1 MNKRK
6 ILSLLLVLLLVV
18 CSIAIVSCNDKTE
31 WPEAGSYK
39 FTAGKTECTLVLN
52 VGDTFTIVY
61 KDSSES
67 GVYTLTDSTLVLD
80 FNAKDKENITAE
92 YAGNTITLE
101 YDGANMLLY
110 KNVEYTV
117 SFDVKGGSAVASQT
131 VTNGSTAT
139 QPENP
144 TREDY
149 DFLGWYK
156 DSAYTEMFNF
166 DTPVTGDMTLYA
178 RWNAAE
184 GDNQLGNAQI
194 TVSASRVE
202 WTSVFGA
209 RAYLVEIISSEGET
223 VLTQQTSANVLNV
236 DFDEFEPSV
245 YTVKVTAIALT
256 GEEDNSVQSVTYG
269 HKTLEKAAGFQVID
283 PTLLVFNQV
292 KNAQKYFITVECG
305 DPNHNHTSFDNG
317 SNNFFSLDSCVM
329 TADGIKVTV
338 TAVAEGFASSTS
350 DVFVYKK
357 VLGAIEGLK
366 IDAATE
372 TVSWNPV
379 DKATSYMVSVTCGD
393 ESHNH
398 GFVNVGSQ
406 NFISLKNCAPKDGGI
421 VVKVYP
427 ATNGYLSPEAATLT
441 YNKAALQT
449 PASLGVTGS
458 VLGWNAVAGAASY
471 EVKINGTTY
480 EVDSNSYDMAA
491 LLDYVEGTEY
501 SITVR
506 AMSEGGAA
514 SLWSDEV
521 VARYYQ
527 MSSEVSYAKGV
538 LSWAPVVGAMNYE
551 IQVNDGEIITVSGVS
566 SSPVVLTKEGVNT
579 LKVRFADGKL
589 RSDWETVEVY
599 AHAITFNTLGGSEI
613 IVQYKAVGDPMTLP
627 APTKTGYDFYAW
639 YNVPGGAASNGKIY
653 ADTVFAGSGSM
664 ALYAQYTAKQF
675 DVDFDFGLDGTGSA
689 TSGKVSYENDYTLP
703 VPTANDPTT
712 VFGGWYSLPYGM
724 GTQYTDENGESVA
737 PWTQLSGGRM
747 YAFWVDSAIKY
758 TLTTVNGKEAYMISA
773 GDRISLVKEITIPAT
788 YKGVNVA
795 MVAGNAFLN
804 CTQLEVIN
812 LPETI
817 EQISSVS
824 PFEGTSSLR
833 AINVYEVDGVSGR
846 FWSEDGVLFDNG
858 SSAVANPKLL
868 HLPAA
873 KTGSYAIPEGVN
885 EIPEGALRGSLITK
899 IVIPA
904 SVTRIGREAFANC
917 VNLTSVTFAAPAK
930 SEDAKSLL
938 IAARAFA
945 GCTNL
950 EKIVLPA
957 RLEEIKLQK
966 YVISGDDVA
975 VDNVDNAFFGCTSLL
990 SITVAS
996 GNASY
1001 KSVDGM
1007 LYSEDGTK
1015 LIYCPATKQFKDGK
1029 VVIPAGTQQ
1038 IAPGAFVDCKGM
1050 TEVII
1055 PNSVVLVGECAF
1067 YNMTELTK
1075 VTFGGDAIVNLTIGK
1090 FAFRGCTS
1098 LGEISFEKDSRVSTI
1113 GDGAFQGCSFLGKI
1127 TIPATVA
1134 SIGASAFRDCA
1145 ELEAITFEA
1154 SGRNLVFGEDVFYNC
1169 TSLTSVHLPAN
1180 VSEVPGIFSGCSS
1193 LTEVTVDENS
1203 EYFTAVEGVLFDK
1216 NLTTIIFF
1224 PGGKSG
1230 DYVLPETVTT
1240 IGNGVF
1246 RDVKSLDSI
1255 TIGNAITHIGDD
1267 AFRGA
1272 KIDEYIF
1279 EAGENTSPLTIGAYA
1294 FYGASLDSTITL
1306 PAHTKS
1312 VGEYAFAYLNQGAWD
1327 GSGEIVLNQGLETLS
1342 AYTFY
1347 NSMLSWGADVVVP
1360 ASVKTIGEF
1369 CFSGESGWDG
1379 EYVPAVLTF
1388 ENSQLEAIGDFAFAF
1403 NSEISD
1409 ITIPASVKTI
1419 GNFAFYEC
1427 ELEEVVFAPDG
1438 VLETIGAYAFSG
1450 GSSYYTPNFT
1460 TITIPKSVTSIG
1472 AYAFAYCGDLEELYF
1487 EKGGT
1492 EDLVI
1497 GTSYVGPNEYG
1508 SVISVTGH
1516 SFYNVGYI
1524 TKIELPAR
1532 LVELK
1537 EGAFK
1542 QAGYYLYGD
1551 DSIELSFHTDDGDIR
1566 LTTIGNS
1573 AFHYA
1578 KLTSFHIPASVRNLD
1593 PAVDE
1598 VTGVTYDRLG
1608 IGENAFYG
1616 MYDSLS
1622 SLTFELGGTDT
1633 LTIGKNAIANCDLLT
1648 SIELPARLGSY
1659 ISHTGEVIDGLQGGY
1674 QVFDESIGLTSIT
1687 VEDGGEAYCDVDGVL
1702 FNGDKTELILY
1713 PASKEGSFTVP
1724 AEVVKISD
1732 KAFYYASGLTSI
1744 GFAEGSALKKIGASA
1759 FAYSGL
1765 TEITL
1770 PTNVET
1776 IGSGTFNSCQDLT
1789 RITLS
1794 KNLTA
1799 FDGSMIEYCYA
1810 ISGIF
1815 VEQGSAVFYSDNG
1828 VLYNAAKTE
1837 LIIYPSDLA
1846 GESYTVLPTTKV
1858 IAASA
1863 FNGNANLTSVVLPE
1877 GLQEIGEFAFSQSAL
1892 TSVVIPS
1899 TVELLDGWAFSNCYD
1914 LESIT
1919 FADGGSEKL
1928 VVNKYAFQQ
1937 ISAESIKLPA
1947 RLAYLGNYAFYN
1959 ARSLSEI
1966 EFAENSQLVELGDQ
1980 VFQNNALVNV
1990 TLPDGIAKI
1999 GSGLFTGCSSLKSVV
2014 FGEGLLSLGDETFTG
2029 TYVESVHFPA
2039 SLKSLGIETFAGISS
2054 LERVTFAPNAQ
2065 LEVIPAGTFYGTG
2078 IRRITL
2084 PAGLKEIGDKD
2095 TTSSYSYGAFQN
2107 CTSLETVTFED
2118 GAQIVKFGINAFK
2131 GCTAL
2136 ESVEIPATVST
2147 LGESAFEDCSA
2158 LVSVTIPTATTQLG
2172 MYLFDG
2178 CTSLTDVV
2186 MNARPAELP
2195 GYMFQNCPITSFQI
2209 PDSVYKIGANCFI
2222 GTSLTEIV
2230 VPASVTV
2237 FEGYGTFSECAE
2249 LERVTILGDAK
2260 VICESMFE
2268 DCVMLSEVNLPSS
2281 VEEIQ
2286 EDAFR
2291 NCALLTSFEIPAS
2304 LKTFANAFS
2313 GTSISAYTVEEGST
2327 TFSAVAGVL
2336 FSADKTQIIS
2346 YPAFKSDESFQVPK
2360 EVTYIGE
2367 GTFSGVST
2375 LRYVTF
2381 EEGGTAELTIGDAA
2395 FAEMTSLVKISL
2407 PERLKSIGD
2416 EAFYD
2421 CANLSVVVIPSTMTV
2436 DMIGEDAFYDCSSLV
2451 ELVNKS
2457 EIDFENEYSSDVG
2470 YINYACESIIEDIA
2484 DSAVAVDADGYIT
2497 FTLEDTVYLIGYVG
2511 GSKNLVVPTDVT
2523 AIYPEAFSETDIESV
2538 ELPEGLT
2545 EIGEQAFYYCESLES
2560 INIPSTVASIGEEAF
2575 YYCRPLTSIVIP
2587 ESVTTMGSSVFSG
2600 CYDLTVFARAAAKP
2614 DGWSSYWMGGA
2625 DVLWGYTGENIIYTF
2640 VTPEGAPAVDSQSS
2654 NLRITIP
2661 EGPEFEGMVFM
2672 GWYDNEAFEG
2682 AAITGEYYNSVKTTL
2697 YARYIT
2703 EAQYAEEMLKG
2714 KSFDYAIDAV
2724 SGGTYQADI
2733 TSDNDKIYVKITV
2746 AEGETWN
2753 IKTAHVSGYSSDH
2766 VIYIYDAERSAL
2778 VSRKDGGGYE
2788 EDYDYTF
2795 SAAGTYYVAIG
2806 YWSSYNTGTV
2816 AVTVTNLG

>member
-184 GDNQLGNAQI
+184 GDNQLGNTQI
-194 TVSASRVE
+194 AVSASRVE

-269 HKTLEKAAGFQVID
+269 HKTLEKASGFQVID

-305 DPNHNHTSFDNG
+305 DPNHNHTNFDNG

-372 TVSWNPV
+372 TVSWNEV

-501 SITVR
+501 SISVR

-804 CTQLEVIN
+804 CTQLEVLN

-858 SSAVANPKLL
+858 SSAVANPRLL

-1050 TEVII
+1050 TEIVI

-1067 YNMTELTK
+1067 YNMTSLSK
-1075 VTFGGDAIVNLTIGK
+1075 VTFSGNAIFNLTIGK
-1090 FAFRGCTS
+1090 YAFRGCTS
-1098 LGEISFEKDSRVSTI
+1098 LGELDFQKGNRVAVIS
-1113 GDGAFQGCSFLGKI
+1113 DGAFQGCSDLEEVS
-1127 TIPATVA
+1127 IPATVS
-1134 SIGASAFRDCA
+1134 SIGVSAFRDCT
-1145 ELEAITFEA
+1145 ELATINFA
-1154 SGRNLVFGEDVFYNC
+1154 ADGRNLTFGADAFYNC
-1169 TSLTSVHLPAN
+1169 SSLTRVHLPAN

-1203 EYFTAVEGVLFDK
+1203 QYFKSVDGVLFDK
-1216 NLTTIIFF
+1216 NMTTIIFF

-1230 DYVLPETVTT
+1230 DYVLPDTVTT

-1255 TIGNAITHIGDD
+1255 TIGNAITYIGDD
-1267 AFRGA
+1267 AFRGSD
-1272 KIDEYIF
+1272 IDSFIF
-1279 EAGENTSPLTIGAYA
+1279 TPGENTSPLTIGDYA
-1294 FYGASLDSTITL
+1294 FYGAMLHSTITL

-1312 VGEYAFAYLNQGAWD
+1312 VGEYAFAYLNAGASSA
-1327 GSGEIVLNQGLETLS
+1327 SGAIVLNDGVETLS
-1342 AYTFY
+1342 AYAFY
-1347 NSMLSWGADVVVP
+1347 NSYLPWSATVTVP

-1369 CFSGESGWDG
+1369 CFSGETGYDG
-1379 EYVPAVLTF
+1379 KYVSVEIEADGSV
-1388 ENSQLEAIGDFAFAF
+1388 LEAIGDFAFAY
-1403 NSEISD
+1403 NGKISE

-1419 GNFAFYEC
+1419 GNYAFYEADDLG
-1427 ELEEVVFAPDG
+1427 ELTIVLENSQ
-1438 VLETIGAYAFSG
+1438 LETIGAYAFSG
-1450 GSSYYTPNFT
+1450 SGIYYAPTFSSV
-1460 TITIPKSVTSIG
+1460 TIPKSVTSIG
-1472 AYAFAYCGDLEELYF
+1472 AHAFEYNGYLETVIF

-1492 EDLVI
+1492 EELVI
-1497 GTSYVGPNEYG
+1497 GTSYVGPNVYG
-1508 SVISVTGH
+1508 GVMTSTGN
-1516 SFYNVGYI
+1516 SFANTRYLETVV
-1524 TKIELPAR
+1524 LPSR
-1532 LVELK
+1532 LVEIK
-1537 EGAFK
+1537 EASFYY
-1542 QAGYYLYGD
+1542 AGSSSD
-1551 DSIELSFHTDDGDIR
+1551 ELSITFAEDDGEIQ
-1566 LTTIGNS
+1566 LATIGPRTFYYANLVE
-1573 AFHYA
+1573 FHV
-1578 KLTSFHIPASVRNLD
+1578 PASVRNLD
-1593 PAVDE
+1593 PKVDE

-1608 IGENAFYG
+1608 IGEYAFYG
-1616 MYDSLS
+1616 MYDSFKT
-1622 SLTFELGGTDT
+1622 LTFELEGTET

-1648 SIELPARLGSY
+1648 SIELPARLGRY
-1659 ISHTGEVIDGLQGGY
+1659 ISYTGEVIDGLQGGKA
-1674 QVFDESIGLTSIT
+1674 VFDEIDGLTSIT
-1687 VEDGGEAYCDVDGVL
+1687 VEDGSASYCDVDGVL
-1702 FNGDKTELILY
+1702 FNADATELILY
-1713 PASKEGSFTVP
+1713 PAAKEGTFQVP
-1724 AEVVKISD
+1724 ASVVKISD
-1732 KAFYYASGLTSI
+1732 RAFQNASGLTAI
-1744 GFAEGSALKKIGASA
+1744 TFADGSALKSIGNNA
-1759 FAYSGL
+1759 FEGCSVI
-1765 TEITL
+1765 TSITL
-1770 PTNVET
+1770 PEGVET
-1776 IGSGTFNSCQDLT
+1776 IGDAAFKKCTSLETL
-1789 RITLS
+1789 TLS
-1794 KNLTA
+1794 KSLRNFNGA
-1799 FDGSMIEYCYA
+1799 MIEYCSSVKA
-1810 ISGIF
+1810 IY
-1815 VEQGSAVFYSDNG
+1815 VEGESDCFFSDNG
-1828 VLYNAAKTE
+1828 VLYSADKTE
-1837 LIIYPSDLA
+1837 LIIYPA
-1846 GESYTVLPTTKV
+1846 KREGESYTVL
-1858 IAASA
+1858 ASA
-1863 FNGNANLTSVVLPE
+1863 VVIEDRAFYGNSILTTVTLPE
-1877 GLQEIGEFAFSQSAL
+1877 GLKEIGEYAFGMTSL
-1892 TSVVIPS
+1892 TSVSIPG
-1899 TVELLDGWAFSNCYD
+1899 TVELIDSWAFTNSYD
-1914 LESIT
+1914 IEELS
-1919 FADGGSEKL
+1919 FAQDGTEKL
-1928 VVNKYAFQQ
+1928 VVNRYAFQG
-1937 ISAESIKLPA
+1937 IADESVKLPA
-1947 RLAYLGNYAFYN
+1947 RLAYLGNYAFSHAEN
-1959 ARSLSEI
+1959 LAEI
-1966 EFAENSQLVELGDQ
+1966 EFAENSQLVEIGDMA
-1980 VFQNNALVNV
+1980 FSGTALVNV
-1990 TLPDGIAKI
+1990 TLPDGVAKI
-1999 GSGLFTGCSSLKSVV
+1999 GDSLFSDCSDLESVS
-2014 FGEGLLSLGDETFTG
+2014 FGEGLISLGSETFYGTG
-2029 TYVESVHFPA
+2029 VKSVSFPA
-2039 SLKSLGIETFAGISS
+2039 SLKTLGEDTFLEISS

-2065 LEVIPAGTFYGTG
+2065 LEVIPAGTFAGTS
-2078 IRRITL
+2078 IKKITL
-2084 PAGLKEIGDKD
+2084 PAGLKEIADKD
-2095 TTSSYSYGAFQN
+2095 TTTSYSLGAFQD
-2107 CTSLETVTFED
+2107 CTALEMVTFED
-2118 GAQIVKFGINAFK
+2118 GAQCVKFGAWAFK
-2131 GCTAL
+2131 GCSSL
-2136 ESVEIPATVST
+2136 ETVEIPATVIT
-2147 LGESAFEDCSA
+2147 LGESAFEYCTSLA
-2158 LVSVTIPTATTQLG
+2158 SVTLPTSATQLG
-2172 MYLFDG
+2172 TALFSG
-2178 CTSLTDVV
+2178 CTALTDVV

-2195 GYMFQNCPITSFQI
+2195 GYMFQNCPITSFEI
-2209 PDSVYKIGANCFI
+2209 PGSVYKIGADCFV
-2222 GTSLTEIV
+2222 GTSIKEMVL
-2230 VPASVTV
+2230 PASVTDV
-2237 FEGYGTFSECAE
+2237 GAYGIFSDCAE
-2249 LERVTILGDAK
+2249 LTKVVIKGDVKIIGER
-2260 VICESMFE
+2260 MFE
-2268 DCVMLSEVNLPSS
+2268 DCAKLSVIELPSS
-2281 VEEIQ
+2281 VEVIK
-2286 EDAFR
+2286 EDAFK
-2291 NCALLTSFEIPAS
+2291 NCALLSSFEIPAS
-2304 LKTFANAFS
+2304 LNTLESAFS
-2313 GTSISAYTVEEGST
+2313 GTSLAAYTVEEGNT
-2327 TFSAVAGVL
+2327 TFTAVEGVL
-2336 FSADKTQIIS
+2336 FTADKSQIIS
-2346 YPAFKSDESFQVPK
+2346 YPVLKDDESFTIPG
-2360 EVTYIGE
+2360 EVTFIGN
-2367 GTFSGVST
+2367 GTFSGVNA
-2375 LRYVTF
+2375 LRFVTF
-2381 EEGGTAELTIGDAA
+2381 EEGTAELVIGDGS
-2395 FAEMTSLVKISL
+2395 FYEMTSLVTVAL
-2407 PERLKSIGD
+2407 PERLKSIGE
-2416 EAFYD
+2416 EAFAG

-2436 DMIGEDAFYDCSSLV
+2436 DKIGDDAFYSCYSLV

-2457 EIDFENEYSSDVG
+2457 EIDFENVSYSKVG
-2470 YINYACESIIEDIA
+2470 YINYVCESIIDDIK
-2484 DSAVAVDADGYIT
+2484 DSAVAVDNDGYIT
-2497 FTLEDTVYLIGYVG
+2497 FTVEETVYLIGYVG
-2511 GSKNLVVPTDVT
+2511 GSKNLVVPTGVT
-2523 AIYPEAFSETDIESV
+2523 AIYSVAFYETNIESV
-2538 ELPEGLT
+2538 VLPEGLT
-2545 EIGEQAFYYCESLES
+2545 EIGEQAFYYCERLAS
-2560 INIPSTVASIGEEAF
+2560 INIPASLTTIGEAAF
-2575 YYCRPLTSIVIP
+2575 DSCRALTEITIP
-2587 ESVTTMGSSVFSG
+2587 ETLTNMGSSVFSG
-2600 CYDLTVFARAAAKP
+2600 CYDLIAFVKAAEKP
-2614 DGWSSYWMGGA
+2614 DGWSSYWAGSA
-2625 DVLWGYTGENIIYTF
+2625 DVIWGYTGENITYTF
-2640 VTPEGAPAVDSQSS
+2640 NVDGGVAIDPIVSNMPIQLPETAEKDGWYFAGWYADAEMTIPVSGKYYSSERTEIYADWISEEEYISQFLGTSFEMAHQLQLGVGITDTFSSSSEHIYFAFTCETSGSYTISSLSTGSS
-2654 NLRITIP
+2654 NNYPDTKCTMYDADRYEIDYNDDDGEGYQFLITK
-2661 EGPEFEGMVFM
+2661 
-2672 GWYDNEAFEG
+2672 NLTA
-2682 AAITGEYYNSVKTTL
+2682 GETYY
-2697 YARYIT
+2697 
-2703 EAQYAEEMLKG
+2703 
-2714 KSFDYAIDAV
+2714 FDV
-2724 SGGTYQADI
+2724 GCWTSSGGEMI
-2733 TSDNDKIYVKITV
+2733 
-2746 AEGETWN
+2746 
-2753 IKTAHVSGYSSDH
+2753 
-2766 VIYIYDAERSAL
+2766 
-2778 VSRKDGGGYE
+2778 
-2788 EDYDYTF
+2788 
-2795 SAAGTYYVAIG
+2795 
-2806 YWSSYNTGTV
+2806 
-2816 AVTVTNLG
+2816 VTIVQN